1 MSQAAF
7 DDRVAAYAE
16 SPTHREGPT
25 LDLTRAF
32 ARARPGDLV
41 LDVSTGTGFTAHALA
56 ATPTRVVAADIAPN
70 MLRHTRAAAPCEV
83 RVVQTDTHTLAF
95 ADRTFDVV
103 TCRHAFHHYQDGR
116 TALGEMTRVVRP
128 GGRVV
133 ITDTISPDD
142 AHVAE
147 AMHEI
152 ESLRDPSHVCNRY
165 AGQILDL
172 MTDVGLS
179 VERNTG
185 TRTAQDFDGWCSRTG
200 VSDNL
205 RQQLWRAFTED
216 ARVRAAFDARETDD
230 GRWFYWP
237 VLVAAGVRRA

>member
-7 DDRVAAYAE
+7 DDRVAAYAQ

-25 LDLTRAF
+25 LDLTREF
-32 ARARPGDLV
+32 AHARPGDLV

-56 ATPTRVVAADIAPN
+56 AIPTRVVAADIAPN
-70 MLRHTRAAAPCEV
+70 MLRHTRATAPNEL
-83 RVVQTDTHTLAF
+83 RVVQSDTHALAF
-95 ADRTFDVV
+95 ADQAFDVV
-103 TCRHAFHHYQDGR
+103 TCRHAFHHYQNGH
-116 TALGEMTRVVRP
+116 TALGEMARVVRP

-142 AHVAE
+142 PDVAA

-165 AGQILDL
+165 ASQILKL
-172 MTDVGLS
+172 MTEAGLDIARS
-179 VERNTG
+179 
-185 TRTAQDFDGWCSRTG
+185 TRTRTEQDFDGWCSRTG
-200 VSDNL
+200 VTDVLRRNL
-205 RQQLWRAFTED
+205 WQAFTED
-216 ARVRAAFDARETDD
+216 AKVRAAFDARETDS
-230 GRWFYWP
+230 GRWFHWP

>member
-7 DDRVAAYAE
+7 DDRVAAYAA

-25 LDLTRAF
+25 LDLTRES
-32 ARARPGDLV
+32 ARANPGDLV

-56 ATPTRVVAADIAPN
+56 AVSARVVAADIAPN
-70 MLRHTRAAAPCEV
+70 MLRHTRATAPNEV
-83 RVVQTDTHTLAF
+83 RVVQTDTHILAF

-116 TALGEMTRVVRP
+116 TAMTEMARVVRP

-142 AHVAE
+142 AEVAE
-147 AMHEI
+147 TMHEI

-172 MTDVGLS
+172 MTDVGLDI
-179 VERNTG
+179 ERDTH
-185 TRTAQDFDGWCSRTG
+185 TRTEQDFDGWCSRTG
-200 VSDNL
+200 VSDVL
-205 RQQLWRAFTED
+205 RRQLWRCFTES
-216 ARVRAAFDARETDD
+216 ARVRAAFDARETDG
-230 GRWFYWP
+230 GRRFYWP
-237 VLVAAGVRRA
+237 VLVAAGVRRV

>member
-7 DDRVAAYAE
+7 DERVAAYAA

-25 LDLTRAF
+25 LDLTRDF

-56 ATPTRVVAADIAPN
+56 TTPARVVAADIAPN
-70 MLRHTRAAAPCEV
+70 MLRHTRATAPNAV
-83 RVVQTDTHTLAF
+83 RVVQSDTHTLAF

-116 TALGEMTRVVRP
+116 TAMIEMARVVRP

-142 AHVAE
+142 AEVAE
-147 AMHEI
+147 AMHAI
-152 ESLRDPSHVCNRY
+152 ESLRDPSHVCNHY

-172 MTDVGLS
+172 MTEVRLDI
-179 VERNTG
+179 ERSTH
-185 TRTAQDFDGWCSRTG
+185 TRTEQDFDGWCSRTG
-200 VSDNL
+200 VSDAL
-205 RQQLWRAFTED
+205 QRQLWLDFTES
-216 ARVRAAFDARETDD
+216 ARVRAAFDARETDS
-230 GRWFYWP
+230 GRHFYWP